1 MSALGQHWITYG
13 PMPKHHCKQD
23 IQSSSSLPHHEFF
36 RTSHSTSIG
45 SRNQRR
51 RRFHVQ
57 TPEPSGVAL
66 RGAGTMSGTLCGT
79 SRCSEWLPIS
89 SQSRFKFAEAPDIT
103 LTTSHSSS
111 ADHPQILAIAV
122 SVILSSGVLAL
133 ANQLFAMCYWCFGRS
148 ICALYMNTSS
158 MISSGTLAHLI
169 LKGLVFWMVPVCLAP
184 EMVPLVNPQTNLPPW
199 GFLQLFGCQVLLIG
213 ALLEVENKEER
224 IHLSAADL
232 LEAATADVG
241 RGELGG
247 HPSFIRLWFP
257 GIQLGLQL
265 HFISSYI
272 PRCKTIIYQPG
283 LLEDPFTSC
292 CKLLSGSFWG
302 NKRELL

>member
-1 MSALGQHWITYG
+1 MLLVLWSVYLRFI
-13 PMPKHHCKQD
+13 
-23 IQSSSSLPHHEFF
+23 HE
-36 RTSHSTSIG
+36 I
-45 SRNQRR
+45 
-51 RRFHVQ
+51 
-57 TPEPSGVAL
+57 
-66 RGAGTMSGTLCGT
+66 
-79 SRCSEWLPIS
+79 
-89 SQSRFKFAEAPDIT
+89 
-103 LTTSHSSS
+103 
-111 ADHPQILAIAV
+111 
-122 SVILSSGVLAL
+122 
-133 ANQLFAMCYWCFGRS
+133 
-148 ICALYMNTSS
+148 YMNTSS

-169 LKGLVFWMVPVCLAP
+169 LKGLVFWMVPVLLRRWSHLSTLKP
-184 EMVPLVNPQTNLPPW
+184 ILPPW

-302 NKRELL
+302 NIKRELL